1 MGEAAKLA
9 AANGSLTGN
18 GWTKI
23 PLTAERELII
33 QWGSVSN
40 GGSGASGE
48 AKLPIAF
55 PKAFFAGAFGPL
67 DTINGGFSASFSTR
81 SLTAFTAVFRDVSNA
96 PYPHIPVRL
105 QSSSYIA
112 IGF

>member
-1 MGEAAKLA
+1 M
-9 AANGSLTGN
+9 NGG
-18 GWTKI
+18 
-23 PLTAERELII
+23 RELII

-40 GGSGASGE
+40 GGSGTTGNTQ
-48 AKLPIAF
+48 LPIAF
-55 PKAFFAGAFGPL
+55 PKAFLVGAFGPL
-67 DTINGGFSASFSTR
+67 DTINGGFSASFATR
-81 SLTAFTAVFRDVSNA
+81 SLTEFTAVFRDVSNA